1 MSEFVIL
8 KWSLIVASL
17 LAIFTKTPETAEPD
31 GVGTLFR
38 QRDPYGNGSR
48 FTRKPVDLWLTIN
61 AKDEVASDR
70 VPHIDSIYV
79 SQYGLFHRGFF
90 VGGSKEDPSVVSLCE
105 DFAQMGSDT
114 AYLPVDSSIPQ
125 SFLISDLKIDRPVK
139 LYAWSNGFQ
148 ISTHG
153 FLLKI
158 RKTVRQ
164 EDGSRLYV
172 VPEMKF
178 SAVETLLLVIPYDYS
193 TGESLAGRVDIQL
206 FDNEH
211 NEITVAHFL
220 RDESVVYPLPP
231 NFHGL
236 LRVQLE
242 GYDTQE
248 VSIDNDMEGR
258 FENVMFAR
266 EFTMVRIE

>member
-1 MSEFVIL
+1 MSEFAIL

-17 LAIFTKTPETAEPD
+17 LAIFTKTPETEEPD

-79 SQYGLFHRGFF
+79 SQDGLI
-90 VGGSKEDPSVVSLCE
+90 
-105 DFAQMGSDT
+105 SDK

-125 SFLISDLKIDRPVK
+125 SFLISDLKIDRHVK
-139 LYAWSNGFQ
+139 LNAWSNGFQ
-148 ISTHG
+148 MSKHG

-220 RDESVVYPLPP
+220 RDERVVYPLPP

-258 FENVMFAR
+258 FGNSLFVR

>member
-17 LAIFTKTPETAEPD
+17 LAIFTKAPDTVEPD

-48 FTRKPVDLWLTIN
+48 FTGKLVDLWLTIN
-61 AKDEVASDR
+61 AKNEAASDR
-70 VPHIDSIYV
+70 VPHIDSIHV
-79 SQYGLFHRGFF
+79 SQDGLIW
-90 VGGSKEDPSVVSLCE
+90 
-105 DFAQMGSDT
+105 DT
-114 AYLPVDSSIPQ
+114 AYLPIDSSIPQ
-125 SFLISDLKIDRPVK
+125 SFLISDLKIDRPV
-139 LYAWSNGFQ
+139 LLNAWSNGFQ
-148 ISTHG
+148 MSKHQ

-158 RKTVRQ
+158 RKTVRK

-178 SAVETLLLVIPYDYS
+178 RAVETLLHVTPYDHL
-193 TGESLAGRVDIQL
+193 TGESLVGRVDIQL

-220 RDESVVYPLPP
+220 RDESVVYPLPA

-248 VSIDNDMEGR
+248 VSVDNDMEGR
-258 FENVMFAR
+258 FWDVMFAR
-266 EFTMVRIE
+266 EIAMVRIE